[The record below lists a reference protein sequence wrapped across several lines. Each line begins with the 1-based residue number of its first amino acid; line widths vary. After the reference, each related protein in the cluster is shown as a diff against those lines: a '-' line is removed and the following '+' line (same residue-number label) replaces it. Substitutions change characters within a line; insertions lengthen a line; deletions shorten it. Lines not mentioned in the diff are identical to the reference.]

1 MDLLD
6 NKYFTTGIS
15 VFLAMYAGVLAPK
28 LPNGLARLLKTD
40 IARVLI
46 IALVAFLANRD
57 PQLSLMIAV
66 AFVVSLNV
74 VSERMVCKKLEK
86 MEGFFENIDEE
97 EEEDDDE
104 DKMKA
109 RQPQEGFY
117 AEQEANVGS
126 YDRAPQAPQAPREE
140 EDEEAAFM
148 NKQNPS
154 QGYEDDGS
162 VERFGETGAYNN
174 YDTNDF
180 AAF

>member
-97 EEEDDDE
+97 GEDDDE
-104 DKMKA
+104 DKLKPM
-109 RQPQEGFY
+109 QPQEGFY
-117 AEQEANVGS
+117 AEQEANVRS
-126 YDRAPQAPQAPREE
+126 YDRAPQAPREEEE

-148 NKQNPS
+148 NKQNPG
-154 QGYEDDGS
+154 QEYEEDGG

-174 YDTNDF
+174 FNTNDF